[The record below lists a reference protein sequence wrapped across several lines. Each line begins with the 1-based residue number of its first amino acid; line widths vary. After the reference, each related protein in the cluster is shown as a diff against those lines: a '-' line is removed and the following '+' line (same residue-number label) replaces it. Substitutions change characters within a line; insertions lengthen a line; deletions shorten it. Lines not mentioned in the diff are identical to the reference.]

1 MPQQVNLLKVENIH
15 KRYGKEEVLKGVS
28 FELKRGET
36 KVVIGPSGTG
46 KSTLL
51 RCINRL
57 SLPDKGQVW
66 LEGEEITH
74 SKSNINQLRTKI
86 GFVFQDF
93 NLFAHLNALKN
104 VSIAPMKVKGMKKE
118 EATKLAMEELE
129 RVGLGDKADA
139 YPAQLSGGQQQ
150 RVSIARALAMSPKLI
165 LFDEPTSAL
174 DPELI
179 GEVLEVMINLAKD
192 GMTML
197 VVSHEMGFARSVAD
211 EVIFMEHGVIVE
223 HGLLITVEITVV
235 CILVGIVLGLLLA
248 LGRVYGGRLL
258 SIPCSI
264 YIQFFR
270 GTPLLIQLLT
280 VYYGLPTWGITLS
293 PIMSGIL
300 ALGLNTAAY
309 QAEYFRGAI
318 QAVKGGQMM
327 AARSTGMSLAQAI
340 RYIILPQ
347 AFRIVI
353 PSWSNELILMLK
365 YSSIVYMVT
374 VMDIMGVGNT
384 IAARH
389 FSFFEVF
396 IIVALFYLA
405 LVFIITQ
412 LLRLLEKQVR
422 IPGLGE
428 HAERR

>member
-1 MPQQVNLLKVENIH
+1 MNLLKVENIH

-28 FELKRGET
+28 FELERGET
-36 KVVIGPSGTG
+36 KIVIGPSGTG

-74 SKSNINQLRTKI
+74 SKSNINQLRAKI

-93 NLFAHLNALKN
+93 NLFSHLTALKN
-104 VSIAPMKVKGMKKE
+104 VSIAPMKVMRMKKE
-118 EATKLAMEELE
+118 KAAKLAMEELE

-211 EVIFMEHGVIVE
+211 EIIFMEHGVIVE
-223 HGLLITVEITVV
+223 QGPPQQLFSNPKHQRTGEFLHKITE
-235 CILVGIVLGLLLA
+235 L
-248 LGRVYGGRLL
+248 YGE
-258 SIPCSI
+258 
-264 YIQFFR
+264 
-270 GTPLLIQLLT
+270 T
-280 VYYGLPTWGITLS
+280 
-293 PIMSGIL
+293 
-300 ALGLNTAAY
+300 
-309 QAEYFRGAI
+309 
-318 QAVKGGQMM
+318 
-327 AARSTGMSLAQAI
+327 
-340 RYIILPQ
+340 
-347 AFRIVI
+347 
-353 PSWSNELILMLK
+353 
-365 YSSIVYMVT
+365 
-374 VMDIMGVGNT
+374 
-384 IAARH
+384 H
-389 FSFFEVF
+389 
-396 IIVALFYLA
+396 
-405 LVFIITQ
+405 
-412 LLRLLEKQVR
+412 
-422 IPGLGE
+422 
-428 HAERR
+428 